1 MTDRKEDSSVSLSAL
16 IIVCIIAMAVCLA
29 FEWVSAFWIAF
40 VALLVIGAVAIFRS
54 PGCGGARLP
63 WQ

>member
-1 MTDRKEDSSVSLSAL
+1 MKDRKDSSVSFSAL
-16 IIVCIIAMAVCLA
+16 ILVCIVAMAVSLA
-29 FEWVSAFWIAF
+29 FGWVRAFWIAF
-40 VALLVIGAVAIFRS
+40 VALLVVGAVAIFRS

>member
-16 IIVCIIAMAVCLA
+16 IIVCIVAMAVCLA
-29 FEWVSAFWIAF
+29 FGWVSAFWIAF